1 MDGDHTWAAVRC
13 MFFHGRARQCKAA
26 YMHEQAQRWEIGMAR
41 VFITGSSDGLGLM
54 VGQFLA
60 DEGHRVVLHARND
73 ARAADAKTAAPKAE
87 AVVVG
92 DLASIAATKDL
103 AAQVNAHGPFD
114 AVIHNAAV
122 GFREEQ
128 RATSDGVPHVFAI
141 NTLAPYI
148 LTMLID
154 RPKRLVYLSSG
165 MHERANANLDDIFW
179 RKRRWEGS
187 SAYAESK
194 LHDVMLAFTVARLWP
209 NVLSNAVTPGW
220 VPTKMGGAGA
230 PDDIS
235 QAHLT
240 QAWLATSDDAE
251 AKTTG
256 GYFYHLKRR
265 EPNPEAREISVQDR
279 LIDICQ
285 EISGIN
291 MPWS

>member
-1 MDGDHTWAAVRC
+1 
-13 MFFHGRARQCKAA
+13 
-26 YMHEQAQRWEIGMAR
+26 MAR
-41 VFITGSSDGLGLM
+41 IFITGSSDGLGLM
-54 VGQFLA
+54 TGQALA
-60 DEGHRVVLHARND
+60 DQGHEVVLHARSD
-73 ARAADAKTAAPKAE
+73 ARATDAKKSLPEAE

-92 DLASIAATKDL
+92 DLASIVATKDL
-103 AAQVNAHGPFD
+103 AAQVNALGSFD

-122 GFREEQ
+122 GYREEQ
-128 RATSDGVPHVFAI
+128 LTTSDSLPHVFAI

-148 LTMLID
+148 LTMMIEP
-154 RPKRLVYLSSG
+154 PKRLVYLSSG
-165 MHERANANLDDIFW
+165 MHERANANLDDILW
-179 RKRRWEGS
+179 RKRKWDGS
-187 SAYAESK
+187 TAYAESK

-209 NVLSNAVTPGW
+209 NVLSNAMTPGW

-230 PDDIS
+230 PDDIA

-265 EPNPEAREISVQDR
+265 EPNREARELSVQDR

>member
-1 MDGDHTWAAVRC
+1 
-13 MFFHGRARQCKAA
+13 
-26 YMHEQAQRWEIGMAR
+26 MAR

-54 VGQFLA
+54 VGQGLA
-60 DEGHRVVLHARND
+60 DQGHQVVLHARND
-73 ARAADAKTAAPKAE
+73 ARAADAKKALPKAE
-87 AVVVG
+87 AIVVG

-103 AAQVNAHGPFD
+103 AAQVNALGRFD

-122 GFREEQ
+122 GFREGQ
-128 RATSDGVPHVFAI
+128 HLTSDGVPHVFAI

-148 LTMLID
+148 LTILIE

-179 RKRRWEGS
+179 LKRPWDGS

-194 LHDVMLAFTVARLWP
+194 LHDVMLAFTVARLWK

-220 VPTKMGGAGA
+220 VATKMGGAGA
-230 PDDIS
+230 PDDID
-235 QAHLT
+235 QGHLT

-256 GYFYHLKRR
+256 GYFYHLKPR
-265 EPNPEAREISVQDR
+265 EPNREARELSVQDR

-285 EISGIN
+285 EISRVK

>member
-54 VGQFLA
+54 VGQVLA

-179 RKRRWEGS
+179 RKRRWDGS

-209 NVLSNAVTPGW
+209 NVLSL
-220 VPTKMGGAGA
+220 
-230 PDDIS
+230 S
-235 QAHLT
+235 
-240 QAWLATSDDAE
+240 
-251 AKTTG
+251 
-256 GYFYHLKRR
+256 
-265 EPNPEAREISVQDR
+265 
-279 LIDICQ
+279 LIHI
-285 EISGIN
+285 
-291 MPWS
+291 

>member
-1 MDGDHTWAAVRC
+1 
-13 MFFHGRARQCKAA
+13 
-26 YMHEQAQRWEIGMAR
+26 MAR

-54 VGQFLA
+54 TGQLLA
-60 DEGHRVVLHARND
+60 DQGHQVVLHARND

-92 DLASIAATKDL
+92 DLASVAATKDL
-103 AAQVNAHGPFD
+103 AAQVNALGSFD

-122 GFREEQ
+122 GYREEQ

-179 RKRRWEGS
+179 RKRRWDGS
-187 SAYAESK
+187 TAYAESK
-194 LHDVMLAFTVARLWP
+194 LHDVMLAFTVARLWK

-220 VPTKMGGAGA
+220 VRTKMGGAGA